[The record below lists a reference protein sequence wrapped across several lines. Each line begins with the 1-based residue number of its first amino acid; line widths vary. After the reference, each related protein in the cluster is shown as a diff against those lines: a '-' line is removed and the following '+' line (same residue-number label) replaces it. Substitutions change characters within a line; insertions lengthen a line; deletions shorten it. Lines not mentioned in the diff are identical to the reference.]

1 MGPNAGK
8 RKSSRRKA
16 ATFYIL
22 RDPPRELPSGRRFLN
37 EAEVCRGS
45 GSSILAAPSPFQRG
59 FRDYSVRPR
68 FRVGKRLGR
77 KPYDVERY
85 SEYWLV
91 SDGAKRLFDEINAT
105 DFTYLAVDTEFDPGS
120 DPTTYWLCD
129 IVSVLDAVDEAHSAV
144 ASSIAD
150 DGSKVHLI
158 GGYCSLAFD
167 ENLVRRHCVFRM
179 KTNWP
184 TLIGSESFKI
194 AFKQAGLTGISFKEA
209 FESGPRADAM
219 RDFFSR
225 RS

>member
-1 MGPNAGK
+1 MGPNAE

-16 ATFYIL
+16 AKFYIL
-22 RDPPRELPSGRRFLN
+22 RDPPREWPSGREFLN
-37 EAEVCRGS
+37 QEEVCRGS
-45 GSSILAAPSPFQRG
+45 GSPILSAPSPFQRG
-59 FRDYSVRPR
+59 FRDYAVRPR
-68 FRVGKRLGR
+68 FRVGKRLGI

-91 SDGAKRLFDEINAT
+91 SDRAKQLFDEIHAS

-120 DPTTYWLCD
+120 EPTTYWLCD
-129 IVSVLDAVDEAHSAV
+129 IVTVLDAVDEARSAV
-144 ASSIAD
+144 QSRIAD
-150 DGSKVHLI
+150 DGSKVHQMV
-158 GGYCSLAFD
+158 GYASVAFD
-167 ENLVRRHCVFRM
+167 ENLVGRHCVFRM

-209 FESGPRADAM
+209 FESGPRAEAM